1 MARIAG
7 IILMMLTFTCN
18 SSAETLRVISL
29 YPGHSDNIYA
39 LGGGD
44 MLIALSENDD
54 DDLLPELPRISL
66 RAGAERIL
74 SLHPDIVITRSFAE
88 RINPNLYD
96 VLRRSGVKVI
106 SIDPPDWDNF
116 PDYLKALAH
125 ELNLDSESAI
135 MKLNALTESIK
146 SRSHSESKNHPHVFL
161 EAASREIHTC
171 SPSSWAARLIELA
184 GGINIAHDA
193 KPLRTGSAI
202 AAFGAE
208 NVLRYH
214 EVLDVYIIQ
223 TGAMNHA
230 GIKDFYAR
238 SWSEALKNVK
248 VYEIPEKYLSRPSL
262 PGLEKGGNEL
272 IKIFWGE
279 MR

>member
-7 IILMMLTFTCN
+7 IILMIMMMFTGD
-18 SSAETLRVISL
+18 SFAEPKRVISL

-66 RAGAERIL
+66 RAGAEKIL
-74 SLHPDIVITRSFAE
+74 SLKPDVVITRSFAE
-88 RINPNLYD
+88 RLNPNLYD

-106 SIDPPDWDNF
+106 SIDPPEWDNF
-116 PDYLKALAH
+116 TEYLIELANELELDYGT
-125 ELNLDSESAI
+125 AI
-135 MKLNALTESIK
+135 MNLIRTAQSIK
-146 SRSHSESKNHPHVFL
+146 SRSHRESQNKPRVFI
-161 EAASREIHTC
+161 EATSREIHTC
-171 SPSSWAARLIELA
+171 SPDSWAARLIALA
-184 GGINIAHDA
+184 GGINIASDA
-193 KPLRTGSAI
+193 KPLREGSTI
-202 AAFGAE
+202 ASFGVE
-208 NVLRYH
+208 NVLKNH
-214 EVLDVYIIQ
+214 ESIDVYIIQ

-230 GIKDFYAR
+230 DIQEFKSR
-238 SWSEALKNVK
+238 SWSGALGNVR

-262 PGLEKGGNEL
+262 LGIQKGGNEL

-279 MR
+279 

>member
-7 IILMMLTFTCN
+7 IIFMIMMMFTGN
-18 SSAETLRVISL
+18 SYADTKRVVSL

-44 MLIALSENDD
+44 MLIALSENDN

-66 RAGAERIL
+66 RTGAEKIL
-74 SLHPDIVITRSFAE
+74 SLKPDIVITRSFAE

-106 SIDPPDWDNF
+106 SIDPPEWDNF
-116 PDYLKALAH
+116 PEYLKELAH

-135 MKLNALTESIK
+135 VKLNSLTESIK
-146 SRSHSESKNHPHVFL
+146 SRSHSGNHPHVFI
-161 EAASREIHTC
+161 EATSREIHTC
-171 SPSSWAARLIELA
+171 SPSSWAAHLIELA

-193 KPLRTGSAI
+193 KPLREGSAI
-202 AAFGAE
+202 ASFGVE
-208 NVLRYH
+208 NVMKNH
-214 EVLDVYIIQ
+214 ESIDVYIIQ
-223 TGAMNHA
+223 TGAMNNA
-230 GIKDFYAR
+230 GINEFYSR
-238 SWSEALKNVK
+238 SWSKALKNVR

-262 PGLEKGGNEL
+262 LGLEKGGNEL

-279 MR
+279 

>member
-7 IILMMLTFTCN
+7 IMLFVFLFAGN
-18 SSAETLRVISL
+18 SSAEPERIISM

-44 MLIALSENDD
+44 MLVALSENDD

-74 SLHPDIVITRSFAE
+74 SLQPDVVITRSFAE
-88 RINPNLYD
+88 RLNPNLYD

-106 SIDPPDWDNF
+106 SLDPPNWDDF
-116 PDYLKALAH
+116 PEYLKTLAN

-135 MKLNALTESIK
+135 TKLNAIIADIS
-146 SRSHSESKNHPHVFL
+146 SRAHHEHKPHVFL
-161 EAASREIHTC
+161 EATSREIHTC
-171 SPSSWAARLIELA
+171 SPSSWAARLIDLA
-184 GGINIAHDA
+184 GGINIALDA
-193 KPLRTGSAI
+193 KPLRYGSAI
-202 AAFGAE
+202 ASFGVE
-208 NVLRYH
+208 NVLKNH
-214 EVLDVYIIQ
+214 ESIDVYIIQ
-223 TGAMNHA
+223 TGAMNHS
-230 GIKDFYAR
+230 GIREFKSR
-238 SWSEALKNVK
+238 EWSNALKNVK

-262 PGLEKGGNEL
+262 IGLEKGGNEL

-279 MR
+279 

>member
-1 MARIAG
+1 MIRIIG
-7 IILMMLTFTCN
+7 IILMILTFTCN
-18 SSAETLRVISL
+18 SYAETLRVISL

-66 RAGAERIL
+66 RTGAERIL
-74 SLHPDIVITRSFAE
+74 SLHPDIVITRGFDE
-88 RINPNLYD
+88 RIKPNLYD

-116 PDYLKALAH
+116 PEYLKTLAH

-135 MKLNALTESIK
+135 VKLNALTQSIK
-146 SRSHSESKNHPHVFL
+146 SRSHSGNHPHVFL
-161 EAASREIHTC
+161 EATSREIHTC

-184 GGINIAHDA
+184 GGINIARDA
-193 KPLRTGSAI
+193 KPLRPGSAI

-208 NVLRYH
+208 NVLKHH

-223 TGAMNHA
+223 TGAMNHSN
-230 GIKDFYAR
+230 IQEFKSR
-238 SWSEALKNVK
+238 SWSKALKNVK

-262 PGLEKGGNEL
+262 LGLEKGGNEL
-272 IKIFWGE
+272 IKIFWE
-279 MR
+279 E

>member
-1 MARIAG
+1 MIRIIG
-7 IILMMLTFTCN
+7 IILMILTFTCN
-18 SSAETLRVISL
+18 SYAETRRIISL

-66 RAGAERIL
+66 RTGAERIL
-74 SLHPDIVITRSFAE
+74 SLHPDIVITRGFAE

-208 NVLRYH
+208 NVLKHH

-238 SWSEALKNVK
+238 SWSEALKNV
-248 VYEIPEKYLSRPSL
+248 
-262 PGLEKGGNEL
+262 
-272 IKIFWGE
+272 
-279 MR
+279 

>member
-1 MARIAG
+1 MARIIG
-7 IILMMLTFTCN
+7 IILMLLMFTCD
-18 SSAETLRVISL
+18 SSAETLHVISL

-39 LGGGD
+39 LGGGE

-54 DDLLPELPRISL
+54 DDLLPELPRLSL
-66 RAGAERIL
+66 RTGAEKIL
-74 SLHPDIVITRSFAE
+74 SLKPDVVITRSFAE
-88 RINPNLYD
+88 RLNPNLYD

-116 PDYLKALAH
+116 PDYLKRLAD
-125 ELNLDSESAI
+125 ELNLDSEAAI
-135 MKLNALTESIK
+135 MKLDALTKSIK
-146 SRSHSESKNHPHVFL
+146 SRSHSESESEKRPHVFL
-161 EAASREIHTC
+161 EATSREIHTC

-193 KPLRTGSAI
+193 KPLRKGSAI

-208 NVLRYH
+208 NVLKNH
-214 EVLDVYIIQ
+214 DVLDVYIIQ
-223 TGAMNHA
+223 TGAMNHSS
-230 GIKDFYAR
+230 IKEFKSR
-238 SWSEALKNVK
+238 SWSKALVNVR

-262 PGLEKGGNEL
+262 TGLEKGGNEL

-279 MR
+279 